1 MGRADHLVLGDW
13 NAICAVC
20 GFKYKASQLQK
31 RWDGIYVCPSDFE
44 NRHPQDFVR
53 ARPDQKPLPFTAPE
67 PNDLFT
73 DVTYNSA
80 VLGCP
85 VNGIYCQ
92 ADFMAADCAIV
103 GEVNGNLL
111 I

>member
-1 MGRADHLVLGDW
+1 MGKTDYLKLGDW

-20 GFKYKASQLQK
+20 GFKYKASELRK
-31 RWDGIYVCPSDFE
+31 RWDGVYVCPSDHE
-44 NRHPQDFVR
+44 ERHPQDFVR
-53 ARPDQKPLPFTAPE
+53 ARPDQRPLPFTAPE

-73 DVTYNSA
+73 SVTYNSA

-85 VNGIYCQ
+85 IGSNYAQ
-92 ADFMAADCAIV
+92 ADYAAANCAVV
-103 GEVNGNLL
+103 GQVNPS

>member
-1 MGRADHLVLGDW
+1 MLNYYKSGDW

-31 RWDGIYVCPSDFE
+31 RWDGIYVCKDDYE
-44 NRHPQDFVR
+44 VRHPQDFVR
-53 ARPDQKPLPFTAPE
+53 SRPDQKPLPFTSSE
-67 PNDLFT
+67 PDDLFT
-73 DVTYNSA
+73 SVTYTSS

-85 VNGIYCQ
+85 IHSDNAQ
-92 ADFMAADCAIV
+92 ADFAGANCAIV
-103 GEVNGNLL
+103 GRANGAL

>member
-1 MGRADHLVLGDW
+1 MGKADHLVLGDW

-20 GFKYKASQLQK
+20 GFKYKASELQK
-31 RWDGIYVCPSDFE
+31 RWDGIYVCLSDFE

-53 ARPDQKPLPFTAPE
+53 ARPDQKPLPFTSPE
-67 PNDLFT
+67 PNDLFVS
-73 DVTYNSA
+73 VTYASA

-85 VNGIYCQ
+85 VFSNNCQ
-92 ADFMAADCAIV
+92 ADFMAADCAVV
-103 GEVNGNLL
+103 GDVDGAL